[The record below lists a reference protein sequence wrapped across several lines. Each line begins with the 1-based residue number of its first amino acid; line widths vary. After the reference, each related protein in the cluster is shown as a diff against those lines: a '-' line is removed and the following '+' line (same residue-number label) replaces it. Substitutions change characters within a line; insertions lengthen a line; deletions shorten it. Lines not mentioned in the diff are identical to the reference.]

1 MLSAIMKIK
10 PQLDNKDL
18 KAMEKSLQSR
28 FTRIAKG
35 FGKGLANV
43 LKGGGLLGIGLGILD
58 KVLNPLKETQEAID
72 RMLTSSDDIA
82 TNAKAFDTTSGKL
95 FKLIQL
101 GNATGLDQDGLFT
114 LIQKFQ
120 TAVAQ
125 AKADPNDASVSSV
138 RNFVGQEDTAEGFFN
153 FIQSVQRMDKSS
165 QLLVQ
170 KQVFGEKQILKMAD
184 FLQSDFKALA
194 GRIGIDKVSS
204 NTLSAQNDKLAGF
217 KDLDDELAARRN
229 VQDLGAKASSI
240 NEGMVRAKDKAER
253 VALERQNA
261 QIRSYTDLQKI
272 STTVE
277 SMMKLM
283 DTGMAM
289 LGKLITF
296 LEPAVMK
303 IVSAL
308 EALMKSPM
316 IRGVGK
322 WFGKGD

>member
-35 FGKGLANV
+35 FGKGLGNV

-82 TNAKAFDTTSGKL
+82 TNARAFDTTSGKL

-101 GNATGLDQDGLFT
+101 GQATGLDQDGLFT

-184 FLQSDFKALA
+184 FLQSDFSELA
-194 GRIGIDKVSS
+194 KEIGLDRVGS
-204 NTLSAQNDKLAGF
+204 DKLGRAVDKGSSL
-217 KDLDDELAARRN
+217 KDLTDVLTARRN
-229 VQDLGAKASSI
+229 IVDIQAKAGVI
-240 NEGMVRAKDKAER
+240 NEGMIRAKDKSER
-253 VALERQNA
+253 IALERENA
-261 QIRSYTDLQKI
+261 RISSYTDLATISQTTDKI
-272 STTVE
+272 
-277 SMMKLM
+277 MGLLDK
-283 DTGMAM
+283 GIGQ
-289 LGKLITF
+289 LGSFISF
-296 LEPAVMK
+296 LTPAVNK
-303 IVSAL
+303 IIAAL
-308 EALMKSPM
+308 ETFAKSPM
-316 IRGVGK
+316 VRGVGK